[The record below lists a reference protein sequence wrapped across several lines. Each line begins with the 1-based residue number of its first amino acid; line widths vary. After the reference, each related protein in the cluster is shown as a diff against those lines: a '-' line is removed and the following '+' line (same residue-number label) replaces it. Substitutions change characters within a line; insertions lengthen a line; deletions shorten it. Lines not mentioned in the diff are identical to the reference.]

1 MRAGAL
7 TAELVSRAGA
17 DAVSAVDPSASF
29 AAAVRERLPGV
40 DVRRSAAE
48 QLPFP
53 DDAFDAAMAQLVV
66 HFMADPVAG
75 LREMGRVTRPGGVV
89 AACVWDHAGGR
100 GPLTAFWSAV
110 RELDPAADDESGRAG
125 VREGHLGELF
135 AQAGLGGTQVSTLTV
150 RVRHAS
156 FDHWWEPFTL
166 GVGPAG
172 AYLASLDPIAAPRC
186 ASSAGAC
193 CPRGH
198 SRSARPRG
206 RRSAAPDLRRET
218 RRELS
223 GMTRSARTAAVIG
236 GGIVGLAVAR
246 ELTIRYPGMQVTV
259 FDKEDHVAA
268 HQSGHNSGVVH
279 AGLYY
284 APGSLKAQLC
294 VRGGSMLR
302 EFCQQH
308 DIRLRELGKLVVAS
322 SEADAYRYEQLA
334 KEGVAPQMQAT
345 QTRATADAAHE
356 SVRADE
362 AAIESARASL
372 QSDQSAV
379 ARAKLDLGYCEIH
392 SPVTG
397 RAGNLLVH
405 PGNLVKVND
414 VALVVIN
421 GMAPIFV
428 SFGVPE
434 DQLDTV
440 RQRARSSLP
449 VEASPSA
456 EPNHVARG
464 VLKVIDNSVDA
475 NTGTIRLKA
484 VFDNA
489 DRMLWPG
496 QFVNVLLTLNTQRN
510 ATVVPSEAVQDG
522 QHGQFIFV
530 VKADQT
536 VESRPVTVDRV
547 IGHKAVIG
555 KGVAAGETVVTDGQL
570 LLFPGAKIQPVPAGK
585 VDNLTL

>member
-1 MRAGAL
+1 MKN
-7 TAELVSRAGA
+7 
-17 DAVSAVDPSASF
+17 SA
-29 AAAVRERLPGV
+29 
-40 DVRRSAAE
+40 
-48 QLPFP
+48 
-53 DDAFDAAMAQLVV
+53 
-66 HFMADPVAG
+66 
-75 LREMGRVTRPGGVV
+75 
-89 AACVWDHAGGR
+89 
-100 GPLTAFWSAV
+100 
-110 RELDPAADDESGRAG
+110 
-125 VREGHLGELF
+125 HLN
-135 AQAGLGGTQVSTLTV
+135 
-150 RVRHAS
+150 
-156 FDHWWEPFTL
+156 P
-166 GVGPAG
+166 
-172 AYLASLDPIAAPRC
+172 
-186 ASSAGAC
+186 
-193 CPRGH
+193 
-198 SRSARPRG
+198 
-206 RRSAAPDLRRET
+206 
-218 RRELS
+218 
-223 GMTRSARTAAVIG
+223 
-236 GGIVGLAVAR
+236 
-246 ELTIRYPGMQVTV
+246 
-259 FDKEDHVAA
+259 
-268 HQSGHNSGVVH
+268 
-279 AGLYY
+279 LYY
-284 APGSLKAQLC
+284 AVILAPAAVLLALAGCSKQQAQAVGGMPPVPVSVALADAESVPVEIRAIGTVEPSSTVQIKSQVAGELLSVHFREGTDVQKDELLFDIDPQPYREALAQAEASVARDRAQLA
-294 VRGGSMLR
+294 
-302 EFCQQH
+302 QAQAN
-308 DIRLRELGKLVVAS
+308 VARDTAQAKS

-421 GMAPIFV
+421 GIAPIFV

-456 EPNHVARG
+456 EPNHMARG

-547 IGHKAVIG
+547 IGRKAVIG

-570 LLFPGAKIQPVPAGK
+570 LLFPGAKIQPVAAGK